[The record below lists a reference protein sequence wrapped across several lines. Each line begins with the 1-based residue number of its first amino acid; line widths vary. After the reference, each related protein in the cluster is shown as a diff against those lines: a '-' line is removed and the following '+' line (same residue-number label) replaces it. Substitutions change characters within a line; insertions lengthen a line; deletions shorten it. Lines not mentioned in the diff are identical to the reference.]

1 MILLASHLV
10 FQYSGLQCS
19 GISSDKKEKMESTG
33 FVWPAVL
40 VIAGLNVLMMGM
52 TVVLRMVRSVGGRRR
67 QALLKEADALLEE
80 VLAGGSVP
88 EGLNALA
95 TRDPDVLSEAMIRH
109 LSLLRGAQRERLV
122 ELAAGL
128 RLVDYY
134 AGEISARSRWRRAR
148 AAENLG
154 YLGGPEVVGP
164 LSGLLSD
171 GDETVRAVAARALA
185 RIGTPEAARILVRS
199 LGDPS
204 DLTRLRVAE
213 NLERLGP
220 LAVEP
225 LIERLRSGEE
235 RASAMAARIL
245 GNLRAREAAP
255 ALLQAARDG
264 EGVDLRAQA
273 VLALGRIGDPE
284 YVPTLLAAARD
295 QEWPVRAQ
303 AANALRMIGDVS
315 AIPQL
320 ERMVSDREWWVR
332 VNAARALASL
342 GPAGEKAL
350 VRVLEGED
358 RFARD
363 RAAAA
368 LESRGVTERIVRDL
382 TRSDERGREARRVV
396 RAMVAAG
403 ATRRLR
409 RLLDDLPGD
418 GRRELESMLRTG
430 EEG

>member
-1 MILLASHLV
+1 
-10 FQYSGLQCS
+10 
-19 GISSDKKEKMESTG
+19 MESVR

-40 VIAGLNVLMMGM
+40 VIAGLNVLMLFM
-52 TVVLRMVRSVGGRRR
+52 TVALRLVRSVRERRL
-67 QALLKEADALLEE
+67 QALLKEAESLLEGFLASDANRDGLRVFADRHPG
-80 VLAGGSVP
+80 VLASAMVGYLSMMRGAGR
-88 EGLNALA
+88 EGLEN
-95 TRDPDVLSEAMIRH
+95 
-109 LSLLRGAQRERLV
+109 
-122 ELAAGL
+122 LAAELG
-128 RLVDYY
+128 LVDRYL
-134 AGEISARSRWRRAR
+134 AELSSRNRWRRAR

-185 RIGTPEAARILVRS
+185 RIGTQEAARSLVHS

-220 LAVEP
+220 LAVAP

-245 GNLRAREAAP
+245 GNLRAREATP

-284 YVPTLLAAARD
+284 YVPLLLAAARD

-332 VNAARALASL
+332 VNAARALAGL
-342 GPAGEKAL
+342 GPAGERAL
-350 VRVLEGED
+350 VRVLEGRD

-368 LESRGVTERIVRDL
+368 LESRGVTERIVQDL
-382 TRSDERGREARRVV
+382 TRSDERGREARRVIQ
-396 RAMVAAG
+396 AMITAG
-403 ATRRLR
+403 ATRRLH
-409 RLLDDLPGD
+409 RLIDDLPGD
-418 GRRELESMLRTG
+418 GRRELESMLRRDG
-430 EEG
+430 A